1 MGSESTN
8 CDVGAGLLYQVA
20 LWPFAGQLSSNLMKS
35 VCRSDW
41 KFVTPLAEFGEFQL
55 TPTEGSPASCAV
67 YSTVCTVGPWLLSVT
82 STSVPGASKFWNPIF
97 GPRSR
102 GAAGANA
109 VPAEADT
116 GLALPEYWKPA
127 KALKYTTCTENCPV
141 PTSGL
146 LGSRSTTS

>member
-1 MGSESTN
+1 MQSTALRR
-8 CDVGAGLLYQVA
+8 VGRHRRAIGCASVIAAQTKRRDQVLRA
-20 LWPFAGQLSSNLMKS
+20 IINS
-35 VCRSDW
+35 VRVSDW

-55 TPTEGSPASCAV
+55 TPIEGSPASCAV

-127 KALKYTTCTENCPV
+127 KALK
-141 PTSGL
+141 
-146 LGSRSTTS
+146 